1 MDLFSFI
8 FLLTSTRSLPVDSL
22 NMLIT
27 ALLDEL
33 PDDENADEPSIT
45 VKSDSAP
52 SSPASAE
59 PRPKKPAYDPKVVYI
74 LELCTVLALR
84 DPETVEQLGKGVS
97 EALQSII
104 REPSRHHSSLVSR
117 AAFYQFNILKAS
129 YVSRLRPTDSRE
141 KEIILTAQD
150 QDHDF
155 VRAPVLLHAISTFP
169 KEILTKTAQLVLQG
183 LKLCIDRPGPLRS
196 EIMTSP
202 DFWVVLRTLSA
213 YPHSSPVVF
222 EILEGGV
229 SGTPSAI
236 IADNYEAAISL
247 LNDFAAAAKDGVPP
261 EQQQQKAD
269 RRQKNARLPK
279 KDPPRYD
286 SSANKYTT
294 LLYSASAN
302 LPLLCSDNAAVL
314 RGVKAVNLISS
325 MTARIP
331 HLIDNSHLESKE
343 GKHLLPTST
352 SPTHAP

>member
-1 MDLFSFI
+1 
-8 FLLTSTRSLPVDSL
+8 
-22 NMLIT
+22 MLVA

-84 DPETVEQLGKGVS
+84 DPETVGQLGKGVA

-129 YVSRLRPTDSRE
+129 YVSLRPTDSRNIE
-141 KEIILTAQD
+141 ILTD

-169 KEILTKTAQLVLQG
+169 KEILTKTSQLVLQG

-202 DFWVVLRTLSA
+202 DFWVMLRTLSA
-213 YPHSSPVVF
+213 YPNSSPVVF

-261 EQQQQKAD
+261 EQQKTD
-269 RRQKNARLPK
+269 RRHKNARLPK

-286 SSANKYTT
+286 ASANKYT
-294 LLYSASAN
+294 SVQS
-302 LPLLCSDNAAVL
+302 
-314 RGVKAVNLISS
+314 
-325 MTARIP
+325 
-331 HLIDNSHLESKE
+331 
-343 GKHLLPTST
+343 
-352 SPTHAP
+352 